1 MGLPFEQQ
9 AGESDKAFA
18 AFSVYL
24 SLGVERSLAEVGRRL
39 GKSMALLERWSARW
53 RWVERVRAHGA
64 HLALVE
70 REASE
75 ALARGVSAEW
85 LRRQQ
90 AVRETEWQMHE
101 ACIAAAKR
109 ALKAFQER
117 EKVFANLADIARM
130 LEVASKL
137 GRLAAGMATD
147 RTELSGEA
155 GGPIRVELSAALA
168 KVYGD
173 DVEIGGTSPR
183 PVPQGG
189 EGARK
194 LLVGNTSP
202 CPSPQRGEGKRSEL
216 AGSTSPQPSPQ
227 GGAGDRLAGECERE
241 PFAEGGAR

>member
-1 MGLPFEQQ
+1 MPLPFEQQ
-9 AGESDKAFA
+9 PKESDKAFA

-90 AVRETEWQMHE
+90 ALRETEWQMHE
-101 ACIAAAKR
+101 ECIAAAKR
-109 ALKAFQER
+109 GLKAFMER
-117 EKVFANLADIARM
+117 EKVYANLADIARM

-147 RTELSGEA
+147 RTELSGEE

-168 KVYGD
+168 KVYGE
-173 DVEIGGTSPR
+173 DVEVGGAAPR
-183 PVPQGG
+183 PGREGG
-189 EGARK
+189 EGERK
-194 LLVGNTSP
+194 LLNG
-202 CPSPQRGEGKRSEL
+202 G
-216 AGSTSPQPSPQ
+216 TSPQPSPQ
-227 GGAGDRLAGECERE
+227 GGEGEGL
-241 PFAEGGAR
+241 AEGGAQ